1 MKSPIDFYFDFSSP
15 YGYLASHR
23 IDKIAERHGRS
34 VVWRPY
40 LMGVVFKI
48 NGRTP
53 LPEIPLVGDYVR
65 RDFSRSA
72 RLHGVPFNAPSRL
85 PISGV
90 AASRAYYWLY
100 DQDPQKAKVLAQALY
115 SAFFVDDKNIAEPD
129 VVASVAESLR
139 IDSGA
144 VTKALQDADV
154 KNRLRQETDA
164 AIARGVFGS
173 PYVVVDDEPF
183 WGNDRLDQVG
193 RWLETGGW

>member
-1 MKSPIDFYFDFSSP
+1 
-15 YGYLASHR
+15 
-23 IDKIAERHGRS
+23 HGRS
-34 VVWRPY
+34 VTWRPY

-53 LPEIPLVGDYVR
+53 LPDLPLVGDYAR
-65 RDFSRSA
+65 RDFARSA

-90 AASRAYYWLY
+90 AASRAYYWVY
-100 DQDPQKAKVLAQALY
+100 DQDPQKAKALAQALY
-115 SAFFVDDKNIAEPD
+115 GAFFVDDKNIAEAD
-129 VVASVAESLR
+129 VVASIAESVG
-139 IDSGA
+139 IDSSA
-144 VTKALQDADV
+144 VTEALQDADV

-183 WGNDRLDQVG
+183 WGNDRLGQVD

>member
-1 MKSPIDFYFDFSSP
+1 MTKPIDFYFDFSSP

-23 IDKIAERHGRS
+23 IDKIAEGHDRS
-34 VVWRPY
+34 VTWRPY

-53 LPEIPLVGDYVR
+53 LPDLPLVGDYAR
-65 RDFSRSA
+65 RDFARSA

-85 PISGV
+85 PISAV

-100 DQDPQKAKVLAQALY
+100 DQDPQKAKVLARALY
-115 SAFFVDDKNIAEPD
+115 GAFFVDDQNIAEPD
-129 VVASVAESLR
+129 VVASVAESVGV
-139 IDSGA
+139 DNVA
-144 VTKALQDADV
+144 MAKALQDADV

-183 WGNDRLDQVG
+183 WGNDRLDQVD

>member
-1 MKSPIDFYFDFSSP
+1 MTNPIDFYFDFSSP

-34 VVWRPY
+34 VTWRPY

-53 LPEIPLVGDYVR
+53 LPELPLVGDYAR

-115 SAFFVDDKNIAEPD
+115 GAFFIDDKNIAEPD
-129 VVASVAESLR
+129 VVASVAES
-139 IDSGA
+139 IGVDSGA
-144 VTKALQDADV
+144 VTEALQDADV

-164 AIARGVFGS
+164 AIACGVFGS

-183 WGNDRLDQVG
+183 WGNDRLDQVD